1 MKLKLLNILVA
12 IFWIIMIFPAQAII
26 IESENINLPSVE
38 QISQQTNLSD
48 SQIKYWQTP
57 PEKPLTESELMKLST
72 RLRDISRFLST
83 SWPVPIAINTD
94 SEDSILQI
102 NDFQKSDGSW
112 VPLSAGYS
120 LLFVG
125 QEIETLKTSA
135 PQPLINFLVFTGT
148 DNKSTPLLD
157 VPLSRYCFEL
167 FQKLIKK

>member
-1 MKLKLLNILVA
+1 MNFRILMSKLLLIVMA
-12 IFWIIMIFPAQAII
+12 IWIINIYPVYAIAI
-26 IESENINLPSVE
+26 NVEIPIE
-38 QISQQTNLSD
+38 QQTNLSD

-83 SWPVPIAINTD
+83 SWPVPIAMNIN

-102 NDFQKSDGSW
+102 NDFQKADSSW